1 MDHGRDE
8 VSGHPSTRADLIIRG
23 GVVVTGDREHGVFVG
38 DVAVED
44 GVIIGLAPRLE
55 VTAEREIDARGDI
68 VVPGFV
74 NCHTHQNMERGVF
87 EDLPF
92 FEWLNDFALPKD
104 RVYEPRHM
112 RAASLLCQAEMIR
125 AGTTTFIDIFRFPH
139 EAARV
144 AVDTGVRCIISPQV
158 IDDPVGPGET
168 LETNEEFVDSWH
180 GRHSRIQAWF
190 GPHSLYTVKANTYR
204 RMRELADHYGVGIHT
219 HLAESRGETELV
231 AERSGGLSP
240 TRWLH
245 ELVGLG
251 PDVVGAH
258 CIELSSADI
267 EMIARTGLGVAHC
280 PTSNMK
286 LGNGAAP
293 ICELL
298 AAGATVGLGTDSVMT
313 NNNLDP
319 FEEMRQAG
327 LLAKFVS
334 GDATAL
340 DSATLFGLATLGSAN
355 VLGMGDVI
363 GSLEVGKRAD
373 IVVVNGHQP
382 HAWPLFRS
390 GGGNV
395 VEQVVWSC
403 TGGDVKYTIVDG
415 QVLLDDG
422 RLTTIDLAE
431 VEDLV
436 ETEARHLFTSAGVMD
451 HIEHRATER

>member
-1 MDHGRDE
+1 MDHDTEGDPGRQ
-8 VSGHPSTRADLIIRG
+8 STRADLVIRG
-23 GVVVTGDREHGVFVG
+23 GVIVTGDRDHDMFVG
-38 DVAVED
+38 DVTATD
-44 GVIIGLAPRLE
+44 GVIVGLAPHID
-55 VTAEREIDARGDI
+55 VAADREIDARGDI

-144 AVDTGVRCIISPQV
+144 AVDSGVRCIISPQV

-168 LETNEEFVDSWH
+168 LETNEEFVDAWN
-180 GRHSRIQAWF
+180 GRHDRIQPWF
-190 GPHSLYTVKANTYR
+190 GPHSLYTVKADTYR
-204 RMRELADHYGVGIHT
+204 RMRELADRYGVGIHT
-219 HLAESRGETELV
+219 HVAESRGETELV

-240 TRWLH
+240 TAWLH

-258 CIELSSADI
+258 CIELSSSDI
-267 EMIARTGLGVAHC
+267 ELIATTGLGVAHC

-293 ICELL
+293 IRELL
-298 AAGATVGLGTDSVMT
+298 AAGAIVGLGTDSVMT

-340 DSATLFGLATLGSAN
+340 DSATLFGLATLGSAK

-373 IVVVNGHQP
+373 LVVVDGHQP
-382 HAWPLFRS
+382 HAWPLFS
-390 GGGNV
+390 DGGGNV
-395 VEQVVWSC
+395 VEQLVWAC
-403 TGGDVKYTIVDG
+403 NGGDVKHTIVDG
-415 QVLLDDG
+415 QVLLEDG

-431 VEDLV
+431 VEELV
-436 ETEARHLFTSAGVMD
+436 ENEARHLFTSAGVID
-451 HIEHRATER
+451 HIEGRT